1 VGGTWKWVGGI
12 GVGLSVAAAWWFS
25 YAVSL
30 NTFDVVNIQG
40 LTFSGPSA
48 EWLMR
53 VLSRPAPKI
62 GFDFGLM
69 PGVFLGSLIGALIG
83 RDFKVEGFKDGYGM
97 HHYIIGAI
105 LMGFGSMLAGGCA
118 VGAGVTGGAIFALT
132 AWVALVGMWLGGGLM
147 DPKSGS

>member
-1 VGGTWKWVGGI
+1 VR
-12 GVGLSVAAAWWFS
+12 
-25 YAVSL
+25 
-30 NTFDVVNIQG
+30 IQG

-48 EWLMR
+48 EWLLR
-53 VLSRPAPKI
+53 VLVRPAPPI

-83 RDFKVEGFKDGYGM
+83 RDFKVEGFKDGYSM
-97 HHYIIGAI
+97 HRYIIGAV

-147 DPKSGS
+147 DWLLDQKLAQVQFWQHRATPAVAP